1 MNIKRRGLLTAGGSV
16 AAALS
21 LSALA
26 NHLDHDVVPRLAI
39 VDSRIPGAGAAF
51 EEHGSLWVDL
61 AALSAYVGVPC
72 LSADRSGEGD
82 AAALPLALAPNRMT
96 AHLQTDASSCLALLE
111 RPATRQFLLNLLLD
125 LP

>member
-1 MNIKRRGLLTAGGSV
+1 MNIKRRGFLTAGGSV

-39 VDSRIPGAGAAF
+39 VDSRIPGAGAVI

-61 AALSAYVGVPC
+61 AALSAFDLMRLGALIPVGVTVSGYTRWSDFMVLRDLLREQRLR
-72 LSADRSGEGD
+72 LSR
-82 AAALPLALAPNRMT
+82 R
-96 AHLQTDASSCLALLE
+96 E
-111 RPATRQFLLNLLLD
+111 RRHDIGRGQSVFSWYMS
-125 LP
+125 